1 MSMYINVKVITN
13 AKTTEI
19 TKIKP
24 LYYKAKLRSV
34 PEKGKANAEL
44 IEMLAKNFECKKSEI
59 KILSGHHSREKL
71 LSIPDPIEKHPQ
83 DC

>member
-13 AKTTEI
+13 AKVPEL
-19 TKIKP
+19 TKLKE

-34 PEKGKANAEL
+34 PEKGKANTEL
-44 IEMLAKNFECKKSEI
+44 IEMLAANFECRKSEI

-71 LSIPDPIEKHPQ
+71 LSIPDPIEKPTQ

>member
-1 MSMYINVKVITN
+1 MYINIKVITN
-13 AKTTEI
+13 AKTAEI
-19 TKIKP
+19 TELKP

-44 IEMLAKNFECKKSEI
+44 IEMLAKHFECRKSEI

-71 LSIPDPIEKHPQ
+71 LSIPDPIEKHTQ

>member
-13 AKTTEI
+13 AKVPEL
-19 TKIKP
+19 TKLKP

-44 IEMLAKNFECKKSEI
+44 IEMLAKHFECRKSEI

-71 LSIPDPIEKHPQ
+71 LSIPDPIEKQHQ